1 MKVLLVEDD
10 QFHADYLTEAM
21 RSALPE
27 VDEILKAVNGVEG
40 EMLARKHAVPAVVM
54 DLQMKERNGIDAA
67 RTIWSER
74 PQTRILFWSNYSDEA
89 YMRGIARIVPH
100 ESSYGYVLKT
110 ATRDRLH
117 LALRAVFL
125 ESQIVVD
132 QEIHRVQQ
140 RQIRTHDTLTDSEYA
155 VLMDMALGLSDK
167 LIAKRQGLSLR
178 TVQNRLLS
186 LYDKLG
192 VDSLETLPGDFA
204 INKRTRAITRA
215 LNLRAI
221 NAESL
226 ESADREL
233 QKWLSAYQ
241 TRSENAS

>member
-10 QFHADYLTEAM
+10 QFHAGYLSEALHL
-21 RSALPE
+21 ALPE
-27 VDEILKAVNGVEG
+27 VKDIFHATNGLEG
-40 EMLARKHAVPAVVM
+40 EVLARRHSIPSVVM

-67 RTIWSER
+67 RTIWRER
-74 PQTRILFWSNYSDEA
+74 PKTRILFWSNYSDEA
-89 YMRGIARIVPH
+89 YLRGIARIVPN
-100 ESSYGYVLKT
+100 ETSYGYVLKT
-110 ATRDRLH
+110 ATQERLH
-117 LALRAVFL
+117 LALRGVFL
-125 ESQIVVD
+125 EAQIVVD

-140 RQIRTHDTLTDSEYA
+140 RHIRTHDTLTDSEYA
-155 VLMDMALGLSDK
+155 VLLDMALGLSDK
-167 LIAKRQGLSLR
+167 IIAVRQGLSLR

-192 VDSLETLPGDFA
+192 VDNLETASADFA

-226 ESADREL
+226 ESAERDL
-233 QKWLSAYQ
+233 QKWLETHQSQ
-241 TRSENAS
+241 IEKVR

>member
-10 QFHADYLTEAM
+10 QFHAEFLSEAL
-21 RSALPE
+21 RQALPE
-27 VDEILKAVNGVEG
+27 VDEILRAVNGIEG
-40 EMLARKHAVPAVVM
+40 ELLARKHAIPAVVM

-67 RTIWSER
+67 RTIWRER

-89 YMRGIARIVPH
+89 YMRGIARIVPN

-110 ATRDRLH
+110 ATRDRLQ

-125 ESQIVVD
+125 ESQIIVD

-140 RQIRTHDTLTDSEYA
+140 RQVRTHDTLTDSEYA

-167 LIAKRQGLSLR
+167 LIARRQGLSLR

-192 VDSLETLPGDFA
+192 VDSIEVGTADFA

-226 ESADREL
+226 ESAERDL
-233 QKWLSAYQ
+233 QNWL
-241 TRSENAS
+241 RRL